1 MIGANIYY
9 VREVTLRKEND
20 VGRHTQYMIISSGE
34 EALPSVVSTPVWA
47 GVLTVSS
54 HWRVLSSLALV
65 LIKSIV
71 SAS

>member
-1 MIGANIYY
+1 MWA
-9 VREVTLRKEND
+9 D
-20 VGRHTQYMIISSGE
+20 TQYMIISSGE